1 MDCYEI
7 WVNLQPGV
15 KDLEFVEAVNVYLGY
30 LRGIGKIESYR
41 LRRRKLG
48 FGPEALG
55 EWNITIECSNLA
67 QLDEA
72 FLRVATRESQ
82 IEAMHSAVFSK
93 VCDFKSGLYRDF
105 PDEVRTWPQGGA

>member
-30 LRGIGKIESYR
+30 LKGIGKVEAYR
-41 LRRRKLG
+41 VRRRKLG
-48 FGPEALG
+48 FGPESLG
-55 EWNITIECSNLA
+55 EWNITIECASLA

-82 IEAMHSAVFSK
+82 IETMHAAVFSK
-93 VCDFKSGLYRDF
+93 VCGFKSGLYRDF
-105 PDEVRTWPQGGA
+105 PDEVRARSHGGA